1 MAEEAAAII
10 TQESQDNFFDLFDYC
25 NDDFPVVSGSDIESE
40 TEEEYTESDTT
51 DEDKLEQNVLGTAP
65 IPKQRRMSDKRRH
78 QGRCLVKD
86 VELNHH
92 KMSDLELNHHKI
104 SNQRSTNC

>member
-51 DEDKLEQNVLGTAP
+51 DEDKLEQNAFGTGPITKRRRGRRTRGGIRGGINVSDEKRGTQPPRDERLGTQP
-65 IPKQRRMSDKRRH
+65 PQD
-78 QGRCLVKD
+78 
-86 VELNHH
+86 E
-92 KMSDLELNHHKI
+92 
-104 SNQRSTNC
+104 